1 MTPKAAT
8 KNTVTSSSHGYK
20 IPELLA
26 PAGSFEKMVAAI
38 HYGADAVYCG
48 GKKFSLRA
56 HASNFSEKEL
66 GGAVQ
71 YAHEKNVKLY
81 VTVNIFAHQQDLQG
95 LGKHLQHLQ
104 DIGVDGIIISDPGI
118 LTMAKEAIP
127 DVPIH
132 LSTQANVTN
141 PGNARFWE
149 AQGVRRINL
158 ARELSL
164 AEIAEIR
171 KAA

>member
-81 VTVNIFAHQQDLQG
+81 VTVNIFAHQQDLHCPPAG
-95 LGKHLQHLQ
+95 SSRTGKTP
-104 DIGVDGIIISDPGI
+104 STSPGYWGGR
-118 LTMAKEAIP
+118 
-127 DVPIH
+127 H
-132 LSTQANVTN
+132 HH
-141 PGNARFWE
+141 
-149 AQGVRRINL
+149 
-158 ARELSL
+158 
-164 AEIAEIR
+164 IR
-171 KAA
+171 SGYTLNGKRSYS